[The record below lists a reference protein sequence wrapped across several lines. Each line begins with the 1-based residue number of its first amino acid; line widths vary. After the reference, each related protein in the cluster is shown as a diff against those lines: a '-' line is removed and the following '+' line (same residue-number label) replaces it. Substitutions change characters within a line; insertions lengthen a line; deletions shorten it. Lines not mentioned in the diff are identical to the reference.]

1 AKLSEALK
9 YADNRGSIISDLT
22 SLLKARG
29 KILPPR
35 NIALCKSEASK
46 LESYLFNDSEDEFH
60 VYLLVA
66 LATGMRRSEVLGIG
80 KQQLYKYGIHVQESI
95 SPNSNDTLVKTQG
108 SKRLVD
114 ISKRTYNLLQNIS
127 TKKDGYLF
135 EPE

>member
-1 AKLSEALK
+1 TKIREALK
-9 YADNRGSIISDLT
+9 YAYIRGYIISDFT

-46 LESYLFNDSEDEFH
+46 LQSYLFNNSEDEFH

-66 LATGMRRSEVLGIG
+66 LVTGMRRSDVLGSR
-80 KQQLYKYGIHVQESI
+80 KEHRYKYGIHVQESI
-95 SPNSNDTLVKTQG
+95 SADSNDTLLKTQC
-108 SKRLVD
+108 SKRFLD

-135 EPE
+135 E